1 MQLLSTLILLSWTIC
16 NGSALPSLVRFVTLP
31 KNFNHHTTVP
41 DKDHQASD
49 FWWDDKDPP
58 KFDLQQDIQIP
69 NSTLHSLL
77 APFILNITFIH
88 KTPLFSKT
96 AESSDL
102 LLLHTP
108 HSHPN
113 HRTNHDL
120 HPSNIH
126 SPFIAAKPEIFISR
140 RSTTKQSQYRN
151 LRFSETIT
159 TQKISNYLTSLFLSM
174 SQRAVLRLSKPASS
188 TMTSHPVEQ
197 LPPLSPIGPNFL
209 IPVSKSRISQLTRV
223 EADALIIQ
231 LCQKSSN
238 YSTSADSTEYIT
250 SLIANLRRANLSKNT
265 AY

>member
-1 MQLLSTLILLSWTIC
+1 MGQLFLPWSDLSPCPRTSIITPRSLTKTIKLPISGGMTKTLQNSTY
-16 NGSALPSLVRFVTLP
+16 NKTF
-31 KNFNHHTTVP
+31 
-41 DKDHQASD
+41 
-49 FWWDDKDPP
+49 
-58 KFDLQQDIQIP
+58 KFP
-69 NSTLHSLL
+69 NSTLDSLL

-126 SPFIAAKPEIFISR
+126 SPVIAAKPEIFISR

-174 SQRAVLRLSKPASS
+174 SQRAVL
-188 TMTSHPVEQ
+188 
-197 LPPLSPIGPNFL
+197 
-209 IPVSKSRISQLTRV
+209 
-223 EADALIIQ
+223 
-231 LCQKSSN
+231 
-238 YSTSADSTEYIT
+238 
-250 SLIANLRRANLSKNT
+250 
-265 AY
+265 